1 MPRLFLDVIA
11 APASGKQCIML
22 DKQKRIKIF
31 LKNSPE
37 NGKANQ
43 ELIRLLSEKS
53 RIPQKQFEIVRGLTD
68 RKKRIAITTDISL
81 DLLLEQLG
89 IEKQISFL

>member
-22 DKQKRIKIF
+22 DKKKRIKIF

-89 IEKQISFL
+89 IENQISFL